1 MLRIR
6 AEFTM
11 VFQKSENS
19 SRVWVELR
27 TYQKITH
34 QEIQIKPQ
42 KETQHQSEDKDRKL
56 DNFWLA
62 NTLKYLMKVPD
73 YKASGYIKNPGYSYQ
88 KEYKV

>member
-1 MLRIR
+1 MGG
-6 AEFTM
+6 T
-11 VFQKSENS
+11 ENIPEDHTP
-19 SRVWVELR
+19 RKCIW
-27 TYQKITH
+27 KICSINSTFRN
-34 QEIQIKPQ
+34 QQLVKIQIKPQ

-88 KEYKV
+88 KEYKE